1 MWLTSITCSIAVQE
15 EIAALGARL
24 ASLAA
29 EKEAAERRAAE
40 AAGAM
45 AAAQQMWQVA
55 EELRAREAELKAVA
69 QERSALAAQASGW
82 GAGWAWKLRQS
93 CCAACRTCR
102 GAAWTGT
109 SPVNFEET
117 AAACCSSLQVNGLS
131 QALTARETQLAEQT
145 ALLKKVG

>member
-15 EIAALGARL
+15 EIAALAARL

-55 EELRAREAELKAVA
+55 EELHAREAELKAVA
-69 QERSALAAQASGW
+69 QERSALAAQASLMG
-82 GAGWAWKLRQS
+82 GLGGRGSCGSHAVQHAGPVVGQPGRAHHQL
-93 CCAACRTCR
+93 
-102 GAAWTGT
+102 T
-109 SPVNFEET
+109 SKKWPP
-117 AAACCSSLQVNGLS
+117 AAAPLC
-131 QALTARETQLAEQT
+131 R
-145 ALLKKVG
+145 